1 MAGNITCSN
10 ALTPTISIVE
20 DEHTVITGGL
30 IADGIDV
37 VETMK
42 EQRIQIEALTD
53 MINDMVETKDFNV
66 KWNLEERVT
75 HKKFLEKLGKWIK
88 YVFFVINQDIS
99 VDNRISL
106 AYTIYT
112 VRN

>member
-1 MAGNITCSN
+1 MATPNFSKFSNNYTSTTINGSTINASNITCSN

-37 VETMK
+37 VVGDGNEV
-42 EQRIQIEALTD
+42 
-53 MINDMVETKDFNV
+53 N
-66 KWNLEERVT
+66 